1 MNEPEILAR
10 FEAQLDPAQPE
21 AAPGVAII
29 GYGEVSTVFA
39 LAELPGRVCKRMA
52 GFRDGEA
59 VESYTG
65 VVRRYLEFLAAE
77 GVRVVE
83 TAIVPIERRRSA
95 PVVYLVQPRLAAEGL
110 GNHLLRCADDARLRT
125 CLDAILS
132 PIGRLLRANRAR
144 RDGRSVTVDAQLS
157 NWHFGAAGRDAG
169 DPVLIDMG
177 TPFMRK
183 DGVDEIGVEL
193 FLAPVPP
200 GVRAFYR
207 RARAVEH
214 YLDAFFDARSLLVDA
229 VANFHKEGR
238 PDRIGLALERV
249 NRWLAEDVPDLGARP
264 IRAEDVDRYYRSD
277 AKTLELY
284 LRARR
289 LDRFVRT
296 RLLRQRY
303 DFILPGAIRRS
314 TPRAGGGSRTSR

>member
-1 MNEPEILAR
+1 LSERDVLAR
-10 FEAQLDPAQPE
+10 FEAQLDPARPE

-39 LAELPGRVCKRMA
+39 LEELPGRVCKRMA
-52 GFRDGEA
+52 GFSDASA
-59 VESYTG
+59 VLHYTEL
-65 VVRRYLEFLAAE
+65 VRRYIDFLEAE

-83 TAIVPIERRRSA
+83 TAILPIERSRRA
-95 PVVYLVQPRLAAEGL
+95 PVVYLVQPQLAAEGL
-110 GNHLLRCADDARLRT
+110 GNHLLRCADDAALCAR
-125 CLDAILS
+125 LDAVLAR
-132 PIGRLLRANRAR
+132 IGRLLRSNRER

-157 NWHFGAAGRDAG
+157 NWHFGAAAREGG
-169 DPVLIDMG
+169 DPLLIDIG

-183 DGVDEIGVEL
+183 DGVDEIGVEW

-238 PDRIGLALERV
+238 PDRIELGLARV
-249 NRWLAEDVPDLGARP
+249 NRWLAEDVADLGGAP
-264 IRAEDVDRYYRSD
+264 IRADDVDRYYRND

-303 DFILPGAIRRS
+303 DFILPGAIRR
-314 TPRAGGGSRTSR
+314 

>member
-1 MNEPEILAR
+1 LNERDVLAR
-10 FEAQLDPAQPE
+10 FEAQLDPARPA

-59 VESYTG
+59 VAHYTG
-65 VVRRYLEFLAAE
+65 VVRRYIDFLAAE
-77 GVRVVE
+77 DVRVVE
-83 TAIVPIERRRSA
+83 TAVLPIERRGRA
-95 PVVYLVQPRLAAEGL
+95 PVVYLVQPQLAAEGL
-110 GNHLLRCADDARLRT
+110 GNHLLRCADDAALRARVDSV
-125 CLDAILS
+125 LAR
-132 PIGRLLRANRAR
+132 IGRLLRSNRER

-157 NWHFGAAGRDAG
+157 NWHFGAAEPAG
-169 DPVLIDMG
+169 SDPVLIDIG

-200 GVRAFYR
+200 GVRAVYR
-207 RARAVEH
+207 RAHAVER

-238 PDRIGLALERV
+238 PDRIPMALERV
-249 NRWLAEDVPDLGARP
+249 NRWLAEDVRDLGGRA
-264 IRAEDVDRYYRSD
+264 IRAEDVDRYYRND

-303 DFILPGAIRRS
+303 DFILPGAIRR
-314 TPRAGGGSRTSR
+314 

>member
-1 MNEPEILAR
+1 LNEHDVLAR
-10 FEAQLDPAQPE
+10 FEAQLDPARPE

-39 LAELPGRVCKRMA
+39 LADLPGRVCKRMA
-52 GFRDGEA
+52 GFGDGQAAEH
-59 VESYTG
+59 YTEI
-65 VVRRYLEFLAAE
+65 VRRYIDFLEAE

-83 TAIVPIERRRSA
+83 TAILPIERRGRA
-95 PVVYLVQPRLAAEGL
+95 PVVYLVQPQLAAEGL
-110 GNHLLRCADDARLRT
+110 GNHLLRCADDAALRT
-125 CLDAILS
+125 RLDAILAR
-132 PIGRLLRANRAR
+132 IGRLLRSNCERS
-144 RDGRSVTVDAQLS
+144 DGRSVTVDAQLS
-157 NWHFGAAGRDAG
+157 NWHFGAAERDGG
-169 DPVLIDMG
+169 DPVLIDIG

-238 PDRIGLALERV
+238 PDRIELALERV
-249 NRWLAEDVPDLGARP
+249 NRWLTEDVADLSGRP
-264 IRAEDVDRYYRSD
+264 IRAEDVDRYYRND

-303 DFILPGAIRRS
+303 DFILPGAIRR
-314 TPRAGGGSRTSR
+314 

>member
-1 MNEPEILAR
+1 MNEQDVLAR
-10 FEAQLDPAQPE
+10 FETQLDPARPA

-52 GFRDGEA
+52 GFADEKA
-59 VESYTG
+59 AAHYTEL
-65 VVRRYLEFLAAE
+65 VQRYIALLEAE

-83 TAIVPIERRRSA
+83 TALLPIERRGRA
-95 PVVYLVQPRLAAEGL
+95 PVVYLVQPQLAAEGL
-110 GNHLLRCADDARLRT
+110 GNHLLRCADDAALRARI
-125 CLDAILS
+125 DAVLAR
-132 PIGRLLRANRAR
+132 IGRLLRSNRER

-157 NWHFGAAGRDAG
+157 NWHFATAEPDGG
-169 DPVLIDMG
+169 DLVLLDIG

-200 GVRAFYR
+200 FVRAVYR
-207 RARAVEH
+207 RAHAVER

-229 VANFHKEGR
+229 IANFHKEGR
-238 PDRIGLALERV
+238 PDRIELALERV
-249 NRWLAEDVPDLGARP
+249 NRWLAEDVPDLGGPA
-264 IRAEDVDRYYRSD
+264 IRAEDVDRYYRND

-303 DFILPGAIRRS
+303 DFILPGAIRR
-314 TPRAGGGSRTSR
+314 

>member
-1 MNEPEILAR
+1 MSEADVLAR
-10 FEAQLDPAQPE
+10 FEARLDPARPE
-21 AAPGVAII
+21 AAAGVAII

-52 GFRDGEA
+52 GFGDARA
-59 VESYTG
+59 VEHYTE
-65 VVRRYLEFLAAE
+65 VVRRYIDFLEAE

-83 TAIVPIERRRSA
+83 TAILPIARSGRA
-95 PVVYLVQPRLAAEGL
+95 PVVYLVQPQLAAERL
-110 GNHLLRCADDARLRT
+110 GNHLLRYADDATFCAR
-125 CLDAILS
+125 LDAVLAR
-132 PIGRLLRANRAR
+132 IGRLLRSNRER

-157 NWHFGAAGRDAG
+157 NWHFGAAGSEGG
-169 DPVLIDMG
+169 DPLLIDIG

-183 DGVDEIGVEL
+183 DGIDEIGVEL

-200 GVRAFYR
+200 GIRAFYR

-238 PDRIGLALERV
+238 PDRIELGLERV
-249 NRWLAEDVPDLGARP
+249 NRWLAEDVADLGGRP
-264 IRAEDVDRYYRSD
+264 IRADDVDRYYRND

-289 LDRFVRT
+289 FDRFVRT
-296 RLLRQRY
+296 RLLHQRY
-303 DFILPGAIRRS
+303 DFILPGAIRR
-314 TPRAGGGSRTSR
+314 

>member
-1 MNEPEILAR
+1 LNAHDVLAR
-10 FEAQLDPAQPE
+10 FEAQLDPARPA

-52 GFRDGEA
+52 GFRGREA
-59 VESYTG
+59 VAGYTG
-65 VVRRYLEFLAAE
+65 VVQRYIDFLEAE

-83 TAIVPIERRRSA
+83 TALLPIERRGRA
-95 PVVYLVQPRLAAEGL
+95 PVVYLVQPQLAAEGL
-110 GNHLLRCADDARLRT
+110 GNQLLRCADDAALRARI
-125 CLDAILS
+125 DAVLAR
-132 PIGRLLRANRAR
+132 IGRLLRSNRER

-157 NWHFGAAGRDAG
+157 NWHFGTAEPDGG
-169 DPVLIDMG
+169 DPVLIDIG

-200 GVRAFYR
+200 GVRAVYR
-207 RARAVEH
+207 RAHAVEH

-238 PDRIGLALERV
+238 PDRIPLALERV
-249 NRWLAEDVPDLGARP
+249 NRWLAEDVRDLGGAA
-264 IRAEDVDRYYRSD
+264 IRAEDVDRYYRND

-296 RLLRQRY
+296 RLLHQRY
-303 DFILPGAIRRS
+303 DFILPGAIRR
-314 TPRAGGGSRTSR
+314 

>member
-1 MNEPEILAR
+1 MSEPGALAR
-10 FEAQLDPAQPE
+10 FEARLDPARPE

-52 GFRDGEA
+52 GFRDAAA
-59 VESYTG
+59 VSHYTAT
-65 VVRRYLEFLAAE
+65 VRRYVEFLEAE

-83 TAIVPIERRRSA
+83 TAILPVERPGRA
-95 PVVYLVQPRLAAEGL
+95 PVVYLVQPALAAEGL
-110 GNHLLRCADDARLRT
+110 GNHLLRHADDATLRT
-125 CLDAILS
+125 ALDAILLC
-132 PIGRLLRANRAR
+132 IGRLLRSNRAR
-144 RDGRSVTVDAQLS
+144 RDGRAVTVDAQLS
-157 NWHFGAAGRDAG
+157 NWHFAPGGG
-169 DPVLIDMG
+169 EPVLIDMG

-183 DGVDEIGVEL
+183 DGADEIGVEL
-193 FLAPVPP
+193 FLAAVPP
-200 GVRAFYR
+200 GVRGFYR
-207 RARAVEH
+207 RARAVER
-214 YLDAFFDARSLLVDA
+214 YLDAFFDARRLLTDA

-238 PDRIGLALERV
+238 PDRIPLGLERV
-249 NRWLAEDVPDLGARP
+249 NRWLAEDVPDLGGRP

-289 LDRFVRT
+289 FDRFVRT

-303 DFILPGAIRRS
+303 DFILPGAIRR
-314 TPRAGGGSRTSR
+314 

>member
-1 MNEPEILAR
+1 LSERDVLAR
-10 FEAQLDPAQPE
+10 FEAQLDPARPE
-21 AAPGVAII
+21 AVPGVAII

-39 LAELPGRVCKRMA
+39 LAELPGHVCKRMA
-52 GFRDGEA
+52 GFGDGA
-59 VESYTG
+59 AALHYTG
-65 VVRRYLEFLAAE
+65 LVRRYIDFLEAE

-83 TAIVPIERRRSA
+83 TAIEPIERPGRP
-95 PVVYLVQPRLAAEGL
+95 PVVYLVQPQLAAVGL
-110 GNHLLRCADDARLRT
+110 GNHLLRSADDAALRA
-125 CLDAILS
+125 CLDAVLAR
-132 PIGRLLRANRAR
+132 IGRLLRSNRAR
-144 RDGRSVTVDAQLS
+144 RDGRSVTLDAQLS
-157 NWHFGAAGRDAG
+157 NWHFGADARDAG
-169 DPVLIDMG
+169 DPLLIDVG

-200 GVRAFYR
+200 GARALYR

-238 PDRIGLALERV
+238 PDRIGLGLERV
-249 NRWLAEDVPDLGARP
+249 NRWLAEDVADLGGRP
-264 IRAEDVDRYYRSD
+264 VRADDVDRYYRND

-303 DFILPGAIRRS
+303 DFILPGAIRR
-314 TPRAGGGSRTSR
+314 

>member
-1 MNEPEILAR
+1 MSERDALAR
-10 FEAQLDPAQPE
+10 FEAHLDPARPE

-52 GFRDGEA
+52 GFRDPQA
-59 VESYTG
+59 AANYTG
-65 VVRRYLEFLAAE
+65 TVHRYIDFLEAE

-83 TAIVPIERRRSA
+83 TAILPIERRDRA
-95 PVVYLVQPRLAAEGL
+95 PVVYLLQPQLAAEGL
-110 GNHLLRCADDARLRT
+110 GNQVLRCAGDDALRAR
-125 CLDAILS
+125 LDAVLLR
-132 PIGRLLRANRAR
+132 IGRLLRSNRER

-157 NWHFGAAGRDAG
+157 NWHFGAGGDRG
-169 DPVLIDMG
+169 DPVLIDIG

-193 FLAPVPP
+193 FLAAVPP

-207 RARAVEH
+207 RAHAVER
-214 YLDAFFDARSLLVDA
+214 YLDAFFDARGLFVDA

-238 PDRIGLALERV
+238 PDRIPLALERV
-249 NRWLAEDVPDLGARP
+249 NRWLAEDVPDLGGRP
-264 IRAEDVDRYYRSD
+264 IRTEDVDRYYRND

-303 DFILPGAIRRS
+303 DFILPGAIRR
-314 TPRAGGGSRTSR
+314 

>member
-1 MNEPEILAR
+1 MSERDVLAR
-10 FEAQLDPAQPE
+10 FEAQLDPARPE
-21 AAPGVAII
+21 TAPGVAII

-39 LAELPGRVCKRMA
+39 LSALPGRVCKRMA
-52 GFRDGEA
+52 GFRDPAAAAHYAEC
-59 VESYTG
+59 VH
-65 VVRRYLEFLAAE
+65 RYIEFLEAE

-83 TAIVPIERRRSA
+83 TAILPIERRGRA
-95 PVVYLVQPRLAAEGL
+95 PVVYLVQPQLAAEGL
-110 GNHLLRCADDARLRT
+110 GNRVLRCADDTALRAR
-125 CLDAILS
+125 LDAILFR
-132 PIGRLLRANRAR
+132 IGRLLRSNRER

-157 NWHFGAAGRDAG
+157 NWHFGADGRDGG
-169 DPVLIDMG
+169 DPVLIDIG

-193 FLAPVPP
+193 FLAAVPP

-207 RARAVEH
+207 RARAVER
-214 YLDAFFDARSLLVDA
+214 YLDAFFDARSLLVDV
-229 VANFHKEGR
+229 VANFYKEER
-238 PDRIGLALERV
+238 PDRIPLALERV
-249 NRWLAEDVPDLGARP
+249 NRWLAEDVPDLGGRP
-264 IRAEDVDRYYRSD
+264 IRAEDVDRYYRND

-303 DFILPGAIRRS
+303 DFILPGAIRR
-314 TPRAGGGSRTSR
+314 

>member
-1 MNEPEILAR
+1 VSERDVLAR
-10 FEAQLDPAQPE
+10 FEAHLDPAHPD

-39 LAELPGRVCKRMA
+39 LRELPGRVCKRMA
-52 GFRDGEA
+52 GFRDAEA
-59 VESYTG
+59 ADHYTET
-65 VVRRYLEFLAAE
+65 VRRYIDFLEAE

-83 TAIVPIERRRSA
+83 TAILPIERPGRA
-95 PVVYLVQPRLAAEGL
+95 PVVYLLQPQLAAEGL
-110 GNHLLRCADDARLRT
+110 GNQVLRCADDATLRAR
-125 CLDAILS
+125 LDAVLLR
-132 PIGRLLRANRAR
+132 IGRLLRSNRTR

-157 NWHFGAAGRDAG
+157 NWHFGAGERDAG
-169 DPVLIDMG
+169 DPVLIDIG

-193 FLAPVPP
+193 FLAAVPP
-200 GVRAFYR
+200 GARALYR
-207 RARAVEH
+207 RARAVER

-238 PDRIGLALERV
+238 PDRIPLALLRV
-249 NRWLAEDVPDLGARP
+249 NRWLAEDVPDLGGRP
-264 IRAEDVDRYYRSD
+264 IGAEDVDRYYRND

-289 LDRFVRT
+289 FDRFVRT

-303 DFILPGAIRRS
+303 DFILPGAIRR
-314 TPRAGGGSRTSR
+314 

>member
-1 MNEPEILAR
+1 LNEAELLAA
-10 FEAQLDPAQPE
+10 FEAHLDPARPA

-52 GFRDGEA
+52 GFRDA
-59 VESYTG
+59 AAAAHYTAT
-65 VVRRYLEFLAAE
+65 VRRYIEFLEAE
-77 GVRVVE
+77 DVRVVE
-83 TAIVPIERRRSA
+83 TAILPVERRDRA
-95 PVVYLVQPRLAAEGL
+95 PVVYLVQPQLAAEGL
-110 GNHLLRCADDARLRT
+110 GNHLLRNADDAVLRAR
-125 CLDAILS
+125 LDAVLLR
-132 PIGRLLRANRAR
+132 IGRLLRANRAR

-157 NWHFGAAGRDAG
+157 NWHFGLDGVA
-169 DPVLIDMG
+169 PVLIDIG

-183 DGVDEIGVEL
+183 DGVDEIGIEL
-193 FLAPVPP
+193 FLAAVPP

-207 RARAVEH
+207 RARAVER

-238 PDRIGLALERV
+238 PDRIPLALERV
-249 NRWLAEDVPDLGARP
+249 NRWLAEDVPDLGGRP
-264 IRAEDVDRYYRSD
+264 IRAEDVDRYYRND

-289 LDRFVRT
+289 FDRFVRT

-303 DFILPGAIRRS
+303 DFILPGAIRR
-314 TPRAGGGSRTSR
+314 

>member
-1 MNEPEILAR
+1 MNEHEVLAR
-10 FEAQLDPAQPE
+10 FEAQLDPARPA
-21 AAPGVAII
+21 AAPRVAII

-39 LAELPGRVCKRMA
+39 LGDLPGRVCKRMA

-59 VESYTG
+59 GERYTEL
-65 VVRRYLEFLAAE
+65 VQRYIDFLEAE
-77 GVRVVE
+77 GVCVVE
-83 TAIVPIERRRSA
+83 TAILPIERRGRA
-95 PVVYLVQPRLAAEGL
+95 PVVYLVQPGLAAEGL
-110 GNHLLRCADDARLRT
+110 GNHLLRCADDAALGAR
-125 CLDAILS
+125 LDALLAR
-132 PIGRLLRANRAR
+132 IGRLLRSNRER

-157 NWHFGAAGRDAG
+157 NWHFGAAERSGG
-169 DPVLIDMG
+169 SPLLIDIG

-207 RARAVEH
+207 RARAVER

-238 PDRIGLALERV
+238 PDRIALALERV
-249 NRWLAEDVPDLGARP
+249 NRWLAEDVPDLGGPA
-264 IRAEDVDRYYRSD
+264 IRADDVDRYYRND

-289 LDRFVRT
+289 FDRFVRT
-296 RLLRQRY
+296 RLLHQRY
-303 DFILPGAIRRS
+303 DFILPGAIRR
-314 TPRAGGGSRTSR
+314 